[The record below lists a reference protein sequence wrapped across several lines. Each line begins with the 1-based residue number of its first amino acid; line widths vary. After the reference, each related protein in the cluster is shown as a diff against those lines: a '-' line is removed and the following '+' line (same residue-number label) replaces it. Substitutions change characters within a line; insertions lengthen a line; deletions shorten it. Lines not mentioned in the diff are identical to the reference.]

1 MFFLV
6 SLSWRMCTLSINR
19 LFLAPKTIKNDDGF
33 YKQTNVVLL
42 RILFK
47 EENRARSLQT
57 TKKKFTC
64 LNKLK

>member
-1 MFFLV
+1 MFFSRLTLITNVYFTCKQLV
-6 SLSWRMCTLSINR
+6 FN
-19 LFLAPKTIKNDDGF
+19 PTIKNDDGF